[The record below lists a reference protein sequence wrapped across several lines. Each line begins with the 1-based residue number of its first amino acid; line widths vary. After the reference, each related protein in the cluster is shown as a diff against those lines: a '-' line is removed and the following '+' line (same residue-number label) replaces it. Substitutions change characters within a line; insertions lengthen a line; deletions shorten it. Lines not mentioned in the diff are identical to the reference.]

1 MKIPEVK
8 NSEELVRY
16 ACLIEE
22 SGDRMYRAL
31 AERSSARELKS
42 LFLSLAE
49 EEMKHKEMFLSLEG
63 GEKSAAGLPESREED
78 EAGLFDPERLLT
90 EIGHIETA
98 EDLINFAIR
107 RELDTILF
115 YKRMAHTGYGDPS
128 LLEKL
133 IKMEETHFYRLHEVK
148 EKL

>member
-8 NSEELVRY
+8 NSEELVSL

-22 SGDRMYRAL
+22 SGREMYQAL
-31 AERSSARELKS
+31 AGKTSDKSLSA

-49 EEMKHKEMFLSLEG
+49 EEEKHREMFLSLKSRKAEG
-63 GEKSAAGLPESREED
+63 TDTSLEEGPD
-78 EAGLFDPERLLT
+78 LFDTGRLLT
-90 EIGHIETA
+90 EISHIGTA
-98 EDLINFAIR
+98 EDLLGFAIR

-115 YKRMAHTGYGDPS
+115 YKRMAHTGFGDTA
-128 LLEKL
+128 LLEKM